1 VLPVL
6 YLRGLSTGDFRPAL
20 EQLLGEDGAGLSPT
34 TISRLCKDWEAEHEQ
49 FRQRSLKSHKYAY
62 LFVDG
67 VHVSVRLGEDDR
79 LCLLVVIGVREYGV
93 KELLAVEDG
102 YRESTES
109 WAAVMRDIKH
119 RGLTEPKLVIDRA
132 GLSEAARL
140 GPKRP

>member
-6 YLRGLSTGDFRPAL
+6 DRRGLSTGDFRPVL
-20 EQLLGEDGAGLSPT
+20 EQLLGEDAAGLSPS
-34 TISRLCKDWEAEHEQ
+34 TISQLCKDWEAEHE
-49 FRQRSLKSHKYAY
+49 RVRARSLRLHQYAY

-79 LCLLVVIGVREYGV
+79 LCLLVVIGVRADGV

-109 WAAVMRDIKH
+109 WATVMRDLS
-119 RGLTEPKLVIDRA
+119 RTA
-132 GLSEAARL
+132 GSTNPSR
-140 GPKRP
+140 